1 MRRALLLYL
10 PLLGVFQP
18 MWVSAT
24 EQIAV
29 IVSLAHPEEAVSR
42 AELNRIYERRRRF
55 WSNGARIVPINL
67 SAEHPVRMQ
76 FSRLVFDKSPE
87 DMQDYWNAR
96 YFQGV
101 SPPYTLAS
109 EDAVLAFVASTPG
122 SIGYVSARIL
132 NGKVKVITY
141 LTSSTPR

>member
-1 MRRALLLYL
+1 MRRAILLCLS
-10 PLLGVFQP
+10 LLGVFHP
-18 MWVSAT
+18 IGASAT

-55 WSNGARIVPINL
+55 WSNGTRIVPINL
-67 SAEHPVRMQ
+67 SAEHPVRLQ
-76 FSRLVFDKSPE
+76 FSRLIFDKLPR
-87 DMQDYWNAR
+87 DMQDYWNTR

-101 SPPYTLAS
+101 SPPYVLAS

-122 SIGYVSARIL
+122 SIGYVPARIL
-132 NGKVKVITY
+132 NGKVKVLTY
-141 LTSSTPR
+141 LTSSVPR

>member
-55 WSNGARIVPINL
+55 WSNGTRIVPINL

-101 SPPYTLAS
+101 SPPYALAS